1 MIYHDFPK
9 PNNLLK
15 SNKQDVNF
23 LIGELNAKIICTAAP
38 YIQVELFKTN
48 NLYKQY
54 LETALLSKK
63 RFRTGLQKLLLKNN
77 ASWRL
82 VHSHLWLILLLLIDS
97 VISLKFHFLT
107 IEVASFQQYTIATT
121 LKQLQ
126 KDLVKLRLKKYT
138 TMVFRTSSNL
148 I

>member
-1 MIYHDFPK
+1 MIYHNFPK

-48 NLYKQY
+48 NLYEQY

-82 VHSHLWLILLLLIDS
+82 VHNHL
-97 VISLKFHFLT
+97 
-107 IEVASFQQYTIATT
+107 
-121 LKQLQ
+121 
-126 KDLVKLRLKKYT
+126 
-138 TMVFRTSSNL
+138 
-148 I
+148 